1 MVPDNKFGLMLGLSI
16 AELCCCCPI
25 AGIIGIIFAVN
36 ANSAHKAGDFETY
49 NAKAKAVKITLLVGL
64 AVGLIIGIIS
74 IIMNGAVLVG
84 LLSESTY

>member
-36 ANSAHKAGDFETY
+36 ANNAHKAGDYETY
-49 NAKAKAVKITLLVGL
+49 DAKAKAVKITLLIGL
-64 AVGLIIGIIS
+64 AVGLIIGIITL
-74 IIMNGAVLVG
+74 I
-84 LLSESTY
+84 ESMKVFL